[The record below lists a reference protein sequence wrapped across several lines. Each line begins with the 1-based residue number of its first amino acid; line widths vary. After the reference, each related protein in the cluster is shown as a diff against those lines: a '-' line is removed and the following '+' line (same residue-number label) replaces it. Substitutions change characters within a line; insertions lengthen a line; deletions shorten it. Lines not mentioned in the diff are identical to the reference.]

1 MPPGDSHEQPTPIP
15 AGESLPGAPL
25 SRRLWLTAKRISA
38 ESGNVAVVLVLLGM
52 VALPVISALW
62 RRATGQS
69 LVSATVLVQHLT
81 LWVGFLGAL
90 LATRAGKHLHLTT
103 LDLFPEGR
111 ARRLVKVFTS
121 WVAAAVT
128 AVLAYAAAKL
138 VRAETEAPR
147 LVVAGIPFWWSMMVM
162 PIACAAMSLGFAW
175 RVDPGRYRPLTRFLG
190 LAVVALVLLWGE
202 AALPE
207 PGGWPLERLGAPG
220 AAFSRAAA
228 ALGGLLGPLAT
239 PNALAWVFG
248 GAVVLAFL
256 LGAPVFV
263 GMAGLAMVLF
273 VKDGTPVA
281 AVPTQTFTLVSSPT
295 LAAVPLLTVAGYV
308 LAEGG
313 AAQRLVRAYKG
324 LLGWMPGG
332 LAVMAAVVA
341 ALFTTFTGASGV
353 TILALGGLLLP
364 SLIEDRYPEGFSVGL
379 VTAAG
384 SLGLLF
390 PPSLPVILY
399 GVVAGTPIE
408 DLFLGGLIPGVLMIV
423 LVAAYG
429 VYTGVK
435 SGAPRQPFR
444 PREALASLW
453 EAKWDLGLP
462 TLVVV
467 VVVAGFATIVEASA
481 IAAAYALLVELV
493 VFREVKPLAELP
505 RVLLNAGTL
514 VGSVLILLG
523 VALGLTSWF
532 VDAEIPSQLV
542 EWMTAHVRSP
552 ALFLLMLNVVLLVLG
567 SVLEIYSAIVVV
579 APLVAPLGKAYGID
593 AVHLGVVFLA
603 NLELGFLFPPMGL
616 NLFLSAQRFGKPL
629 PYVYRKAAPF
639 LAIMAAG
646 VLLITYLEPITTG
659 VVRLVKG

>member
-1 MPPGDSHEQPTPIP
+1 
-15 AGESLPGAPL
+15 
-25 SRRLWLTAKRISA
+25 
-38 ESGNVAVVLVLLGM
+38 M
-52 VALPVISALW
+52 VALPVAASLW
-62 RRATGQS
+62 RRFTGQS
-69 LVSATVLVQHLT
+69 IPSATVLVQHLT
-81 LWVGFLGAL
+81 LWIGFLGAL

-111 ARRLVKVFTS
+111 LRQGIQVFTR
-121 WVAAAVT
+121 WVSAAVT
-128 AVLAYAAAKL
+128 AVLAYASARL
-138 VRAETEAPR
+138 VHAESEAR
-147 LVVAGIPFWWSMMVM
+147 LVVGGIPFWWSMSVM
-162 PIACAAMSLGFAW
+162 PVSLAAMSLVFAL
-175 RVDPGRYRPLTRFLG
+175 RANPGRRRWLFRLG
-190 LAVVALVLLWGE
+190 GLSVVAFVFLWAE
-202 AALPE
+202 ASLPDR
-207 PGGWPLERLGAPG
+207 GGWPLDVLGGPG
-220 AAFSRAAA
+220 RAFSAAA
-228 ALGGLLGPLAT
+228 SAVGSLLGPLAT
-239 PNALAWVFG
+239 PGALVWTLG
-248 GAVVLAFL
+248 GAVALAFF

-273 VKDGTPVA
+273 VKDATPVA

-295 LAAVPLLTVAGYV
+295 LAAIPLLTVAGYV

-313 AAQRLVRAYKG
+313 AAQRLVRAYRG
-324 LLGWMPGG
+324 LFGWMPGG
-332 LAVMAAVVA
+332 LAVMSVAVA
-341 ALFTTFTGASGV
+341 AIFTTFTGASGV

-364 SLIEDRYPEGFSVGL
+364 SLLDDGYPEGFSVGL

-399 GVVAGTPIE
+399 GVVAGTAIE
-408 DLFLGGLIPGVLMIV
+408 DLFIGGLVPGILMIV

-429 VYTGVK
+429 IWMGVRCK
-435 SGAPRQPFR
+435 APRQRFR

-467 VVVAGFATIVEASA
+467 VVLSGFATIVEASA

-493 VFREVKPLAELP
+493 VFRELKPFAQLP
-505 RVLLNAGTL
+505 KVLLDAGTL

-532 VDAEIPSQLV
+532 VDAEIPTQLV
-542 EWMTAHVRSP
+542 EWMTTHVKSP

-629 PYVYRKAAPF
+629 PFVYRKAFPF
-639 LAIMAAG
+639 LVIMSAG

-659 VVRLVKG
+659 VVRLIKG